1 MKSLP
6 DFKFESPFWEKGLS
20 ILGIDEVGRGAFAGP
35 LAVGGVLFN
44 QDFASKILRLGINDS
59 KLLSPKKR
67 ESLYLEIKKYAIFSH
82 VEFVNLDIINEIGI
96 GKATFLGMK
105 KVIERANSKK
115 QIEKIFALIDGFEV
129 SSLKVP
135 QKAIVKGDR
144 LSVSIAAASVLAKV
158 ERDKLMTILSKDFPQ
173 YGFERHKG
181 YGTLLHRNALKKFGP
196 SVHHRIQ
203 FIRNFV

>member
-1 MKSLP
+1 MKTFP
-6 DFKFESPFWEKGLS
+6 NFKFESIFWKKGLTV
-20 ILGIDEVGRGAFAGP
+20 LGIDEAGRGAFAGP

-59 KLLSPKKR
+59 KLLSSKKR

-82 VEFVNLDIINEIGI
+82 VEFVDLENINEIGI
-96 GKATFLGMK
+96 GKATFLGME

-115 QIEKIFALIDGFEV
+115 QIAKMFALIDGFEV

-135 QKAIVKGDR
+135 QKAIIKGDR
-144 LSVSIAAASVLAKV
+144 LSVSIAAASILAKV
-158 ERDKLMTILSKDFPQ
+158 ERDKLMTNLSKNFPQ

-181 YGTLLHRNALKKFGP
+181 YGTLFHRNALKKFGP
-196 SVHHRIQ
+196 SVHHRTK